1 MLRSEAIMSP
11 QRGRSL
17 LPALLFAAVWGPGLP
32 VAAQSQMWSPNDD
45 DALILE
51 LRDAKGAMV
60 ARQSVRGYQVP
71 QGVCLDLGDMIR
83 ELELGLRFDPQLRRA
98 AGWFFGKDQQLAIDR
113 AANMVKTPTGAVAI
127 RSGDIYDTPSGW
139 CVNVTALSQWT
150 GLGLK
155 PDLLRQEV
163 VITSDSKS
171 PYIAA
176 LERKQ
181 RNSKLLANAK
191 MRSSQVDLAQLP
203 RVNLPYKAWRNP
215 ALDIQVQTAW
225 SDRQAL
231 RTQSEVA
238 VAGEL
243 LGLSYSGRV
252 AGRGLFDPSSA
263 RLKLFREDPDGTL
276 LGPLRA
282 TEFSFGDVQLPSN
295 NLSARGAFGRG
306 AYLTNRPR
314 QMPWQFGKTTLRGAL
329 PAGWDAEL
337 YVNQSLRAFQNDRG
351 DGRYEFT
358 DVTLQYGVNDFEVVL
373 YGPQGEVRRERFSQ
387 RLGADSLPAGRTEYW
402 LGLLDSGKD
411 LLGSAYG
418 SHQAPD
424 WRWGFGVQQGL
435 NSRTTAGVSY
445 HSQLRNRMRQHFL
458 EGLVRR
464 SAGPMLVELSGAKQV
479 GAGEL
484 VRLQTIGR
492 VRGIN
497 ILGDAL
503 WTFGRFDSDL
513 ISLQRQGEFSLRL
526 SGLVKIGS
534 TRVSLDAGAHETR
547 LRTGGQLTEF
557 SVRSSFPVGRSNLA
571 LELLN
576 RHASGPDAAQLTSD
590 LRNQLNLISFSQFR
604 RFRIRGNAALALDGK
619 HPGLQR
625 AQLIAEMPSGRR
637 DLLQF
642 EIEHSPLYK
651 TQSFRLGYAQQFQKF
666 AIRTDGRINSR
677 GNISA
682 SLTFMLSLG
691 QDPVRGGWRASG
703 ERLAATGQLDVL
715 VFRDDNGDGL
725 QQQDEPPI
733 PGVRV
738 NAGPYSKRSLT
749 DKSGHTLIDGLNP
762 FSLTRVAVDTSSIP
776 DPLLQPKGTGVAV
789 TPRPGVTGSIAFP
802 LAPTGEIEAVL
813 LNPQGRVLG
822 GVEVELVDEQGHT
835 FGRERSDADG
845 YLWFGNVPYGTYRM
859 RLVQTDAVTPGA
871 GAGFGPLLRID
882 AAKPVIRVG
891 QVQTSPA
898 PANQDRS
905 SFP

>member
-1 MLRSEAIMSP
+1 MFQQVRQGLLAGLLLVVASLGHGSP
-11 QRGRSL
+11 AS
-17 LPALLFAAVWGPGLP
+17 
-32 VAAQSQMWSPNDD
+32 AQNQAWSPNDD

-51 LRDAKGAMV
+51 LRDAKGAIV
-60 ARQSVRGYQVP
+60 ARQSVRGYQIP
-71 QGVCLDLGDMIR
+71 EGVCLDLGDMIR
-83 ELELGLRFDPQLRRA
+83 ELELGLRIDPQLRRV
-98 AGWFFGKDQQLAIDR
+98 AGWFFGKDQQLTIDR
-113 AANMVKTPTGAVAI
+113 AANAVKTPAGTVPI
-127 RSGDIYDTPSGW
+127 QPGDIYDTPSGW

-150 GLGLK
+150 RSGFK
-155 PDLLRQEV
+155 PDLLRQVV
-163 VITSDSKS
+163 VITSEGKS
-171 PYIAA
+171 PYVAT

-181 RNSKLLANAK
+181 RNSRLLANAK
-191 MRSSQVDLAQLP
+191 LRSSQIDLAQLP
-203 RVNLPYKAWRNP
+203 RVDLPYKVWRNP

-231 RTQSEVA
+231 KARSEVA
-238 VAGEL
+238 LAGEF

-252 AGRGLFDPSSA
+252 AGSGLFDPSSA
-263 RLKLFREDPDGTL
+263 RLKLFREDPDGHL

-295 NLSARGAFGRG
+295 NLSARGAIGRG

-358 DVTLQYGVNDFEVVL
+358 DVTLQYGINDFEVVL

-387 RLGADSLPAGRTEYW
+387 RLSADSLPAGRTEYW
-402 LGLLDSGKD
+402 LGLLDNGKD

-418 SHQAPD
+418 SDRAPPD
-424 WRWGFGVQQGL
+424 WRWGFGLEHGL
-435 NSRTTAGVSY
+435 NSRTTAGFSY
-445 HSQLRNRMRQHFL
+445 HSQLRNFIRQHFM

-464 SAGPMLVELSGAKQV
+464 SAGPMLVELSGAKQI

-492 VRGIN
+492 IRGVN

-513 ISLQRQGEFSLRL
+513 IPIQRQGEFGLRL

-534 TRVSLDAGAHETR
+534 TWVSLDAGAHETR

-557 SVRSSFPVGRSNLA
+557 SARSSFPVGRSNLA

-576 RHASGPDAAQLTSD
+576 RRASGPGAAQRGSD
-590 LRNQLNLISFSQFR
+590 VRNQLNLISFSQFR
-604 RFRIRGNAALALDGK
+604 RVRIRGNAALALDGQ

-625 AQLIAEMPSGRR
+625 AQLTAELPSGRR

-642 EIEHSPLYK
+642 EIEHNPLYK
-651 TQSFRLGYAQQFQKF
+651 TQSVRLGYAQQFKTF
-666 AIRTDGRINSR
+666 ALRTDARINSR

-682 SLTFMLSLG
+682 SVTFMLSLG
-691 QDPVRGGWRASG
+691 QDPIRGGWRASG
-703 ERLAATGQLDVL
+703 ERQAATGQLDAL

-725 QQQDEPPI
+725 QQQTEPPI

-738 NAGPYSKRSLT
+738 NAGPYSKRSFT

-762 FSLTRVAVDTSSIP
+762 FSPVRVAVDTSSIP
-776 DPLLQPKGTGVAV
+776 DPLLQAKGEGVVV

-813 LNPQGRVLG
+813 LDPQGRALG
-822 GVEVELVDEQGHT
+822 GVEVELVDEQGRT
-835 FGRERSDADG
+835 SGREKSDADG
-845 YLWFGNVPYGTYRM
+845 YIWFGTVPYGTYRM
-859 RLVQTDAVTPGA
+859 RLVQSDAEKLGA
-871 GAGFGPLLRID
+871 ATAFGSLLRID
-882 AAKPVIRVG
+882 AVKPTIRAG
-891 QVQTSPA
+891 RLQTNPA
-898 PANQDRS
+898 AANQDR
-905 SFP
+905 